1 MRPADRVRT
10 QSSRTSSNDLI
21 RRLRAGRLWSDR
33 TVIACSESAVT
44 VNGFV
49 TILKLLQ
56 FHQRFMERIDMSTN
70 TLRRTL
76 CIALPLA
83 AVLRPAFAT
92 TVIDV
97 WKSPTCGCCAAWVT
111 HLEKNGFSVRTH
123 DTGNTARRRELG
135 MPVRYGSCH
144 TALVSGYVVEGHV
157 PAADIAR
164 LLKERPDALGIA
176 VPNMPV
182 GSPGMDGPVYGGR
195 RDPYDV
201 LLVTRDGAAS
211 VYVSHR

>member
-1 MRPADRVRT
+1 MSVNT
-10 QSSRTSSNDLI
+10 Q
-21 RRLRAGRLWSDR
+21 
-33 TVIACSESAVT
+33 
-44 VNGFV
+44 
-49 TILKLLQ
+49 
-56 FHQRFMERIDMSTN
+56 
-70 TLRRTL
+70 RRTL

-83 AVLRPAFAT
+83 AVFRPAFAA

-97 WKSPTCGCCAAWVT
+97 WKSPTCGCCAAWVK
-111 HLEKNGFSVRTH
+111 HLEQNGFSVRTH
-123 DTGNTARRRELG
+123 DTGNTAKRNELG
-135 MPVRYGSCH
+135 MPVKYASCH

-164 LLKERPDALGIA
+164 LLKERPDALGLA

-182 GSPGMDGPVYGGR
+182 GSPGMDGPAYGGR

-201 LLVTRDGAAS
+201 LLITKEGAAS

>member
-1 MRPADRVRT
+1 
-10 QSSRTSSNDLI
+10 
-21 RRLRAGRLWSDR
+21 
-33 TVIACSESAVT
+33 
-44 VNGFV
+44 
-49 TILKLLQ
+49 
-56 FHQRFMERIDMSTN
+56 MSVN

-83 AVLRPAFAT
+83 AVVRPAVAS
-92 TVIDV
+92 TVVDV

-123 DTGNTARRRELG
+123 DTGNTARRKQLG
-135 MPVRYGSCH
+135 MPLKYGSCH
-144 TALVSGYVVEGHV
+144 TALVDGYVVEGHV

-164 LLKERPDALGIA
+164 LLKERPDAVGIA

-182 GSPGMDGPVYGGR
+182 GSPGMDGPAYRGR

-201 LLVTRDGAAS
+201 LLVKKDGSAS